1 MINVLIS
8 GSQHT
13 PPHFTVLPEKMEQLM
28 EWYDEYKEKLHP
40 VELAAEFHYRF
51 VYIHPFSDGNGRTA
65 RLLMNLILMKYG
77 FPPAIVKAANDA
89 RMRYYETLEIASIA
103 QDVKPFVQLIAGCVE
118 ESLQRYIGAIM

>member
-8 GSQHT
+8 GSRHT
-13 PPHFTVLPEKMEQLM
+13 PPHFTVLSEKMEQLM
-28 EWYDEYKEKLHP
+28 KWYDEHKENLHP
-40 VELAAEFHYRF
+40 VELAAEFHFRF

-89 RMRYYETLEIASIA
+89 RIEI
-103 QDVKPFVQLIAGCVE
+103 L
-118 ESLQRYIGAIM
+118 